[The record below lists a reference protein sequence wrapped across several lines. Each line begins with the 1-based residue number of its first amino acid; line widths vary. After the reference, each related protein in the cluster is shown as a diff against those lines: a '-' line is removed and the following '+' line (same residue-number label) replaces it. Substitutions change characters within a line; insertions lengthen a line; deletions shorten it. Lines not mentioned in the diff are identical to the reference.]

1 MTLIQFIALRQR
13 NRPEMDIRADL
24 AAQHEIA
31 MWQKRVTMPLVEV
44 TDIDE
49 ITLTDDCNL

>member
-49 ITLTDDCNL
+49 ITLTDDCNW